1 MKINS
6 DNYAIGNRAM
16 ASVFLLYYHMIQ
28 DGGFT
33 NDQTVYSNSVDVDL
47 SALLDVQRE
56 GDGSGEI
63 DDTLIREGA
72 VISLLCD
79 LDDMIG
85 EFEEDYQTQPY
96 TKSIISKL
104 RGRVSNDVPESRDLV
119 DLVADGIDT
128 FSFEVYREMLTSI
141 YEKYVFSYWAR
152 IISNA

>member
-1 MKINS
+1 MIIDS

-47 SALLDVQRE
+47 SSLIDVQCE
-56 GDGSGEI
+56 KDHSGEI
-63 DDTLIREGA
+63 DDTLIREGV

-79 LDDMIG
+79 LDDMIA
-85 EFEEDYQTQPY
+85 EYEEDYQLQPY

-104 RGRVSNDVPESRDLV
+104 RGRVFNDVPESKDLV
-119 DLVADGIDT
+119 DMVAGGIDT
-128 FSFEVYREMLTSI
+128 FSYDDYREMLIVI
-141 YEKYVFSYWAR
+141 YEKYVFSYWTR
-152 IISNA
+152 VTSNA

>member
-1 MKINS
+1 
-6 DNYAIGNRAM
+6 M

-47 SALLDVQRE
+47 SALLDVQCE